1 MTAAI
6 KDKWKVLLLSVRE
19 LWAVSRLEG
28 CDAYEWAFMR
38 AVGCP
43 ACAGV
48 IQYGDRSLRASV
60 LLRGHAGCGG
70 WAAPAAQSPR
80 LKWSP
85 FDPALN
91 SSVHDPGGHESRAD
105 GEGEYLSR
113 PRPGVSRW
121 MQNHTCQPKAAQAR
135 QLCDLAMPSEEK
147 ISAAQSR
154 PVGHC

>member
-85 FDPALN
+85 LSL
-91 SSVHDPGGHESRAD
+91 SSFGRVSSPGEHASRKD
-105 GEGEYLSR
+105 G
-113 PRPGVSRW
+113 
-121 MQNHTCQPKAAQAR
+121 K
-135 QLCDLAMPSEEK
+135 
-147 ISAAQSR
+147 
-154 PVGHC
+154 